1 MTAPLSKAFVLFG
14 ATGDLAKRMIWP
26 SLYHMDRDGLLPDDC
41 RLYGAAREK
50 TDSEGLRQI
59 VRTAVETFVG
69 KEFLEEAALQRFALR
84 INFVRVD
91 ATKAE
96 DFKALAEALG
106 EHAERALYYFAT
118 APALYGAACQGLAS
132 AGLAARAGG
141 VMLEKPIGKDLA
153 SSIRIND
160 AVAAI
165 FDERRI
171 FRVDHYLGK
180 EAVQNLLALRF
191 ANTIFEPLW
200 NNRSIEHVQITIAE
214 TVGVEGRWSYYNTS
228 GALRDMVQNHLLQL
242 LCLVAMEPPAAFDAE
257 SVRNEK
263 IKVLR
268 SLRPISG
275 GFVLQRTVAGQYRA
289 GVSQGVSVGGYAE
302 DGEGESDTETFV
314 AIRAD
319 IDNWRWAGVPFFL
332 RTGKRMT
339 DRRTEIVVRF
349 RPVPHNI
356 FGHGAGATQN
366 VLRIQLQPQETV
378 ELEIIA
384 KEPGLS
390 GARLRPVQLDLSLTR
405 AFQGRRRI
413 AYERLILDALKGDT
427 TLFLRRDEI
436 EAAWAWVDEI
446 SSGWAKAGERPK
458 PYPSGSW
465 GPSAAIA
472 LIERAG
478 FSWAE

>member
-1 MTAPLSKAFVLFG
+1 MTGPVSKAFVLFG

-26 SLYHMDRDGLLPDDC
+26 SLYHMDRDGLLPQGC
-41 RLYGAAREK
+41 RLLGVAREK
-50 TDSEGLRQI
+50 TDSDGFRRV
-59 VRTAVETFVG
+59 VREAVEAFVSQEHQDG
-69 KEFLEEAALQRFALR
+69 AALERFLGR
-84 INFVRVD
+84 VQFVRVD
-91 ATKAE
+91 ASKAE
-96 DFKALAEALG
+96 DFSALADALG
-106 EHAERALYYFAT
+106 DHAERALYYFAT
-118 APALYGAACQGLAS
+118 APALYGAACRGLAA
-132 AGLAARAGG
+132 AGLADCAGG
-141 VMLEKPIGKDLA
+141 VLLEKPIGKDLA
-153 SSIRIND
+153 SSVVIND

-200 NNRSIEHVQITIAE
+200 NSRSIEHVQITIAE

-268 SLRPISG
+268 SLRPISA
-275 GFVLQRTVAGQYRA
+275 GFATQRTVAGQYRA
-289 GVSQGVSVGGYAE
+289 GVSGGQTVQGYLDE
-302 DGEGESDTETFV
+302 GEGDSDTETFV

-332 RTGKRMT
+332 RTGKRMM

-349 RPVPHNI
+349 KPVPHNI

-366 VLRIQLQPQETV
+366 VMRIRLQPQETV

-390 GARLRPVQLDLSLTR
+390 GARLRPVTLDLSLTR

-413 AYERLILDALKGDT
+413 AYERLILDAFKGDT

-458 PYPSGSW
+458 PYPAGSW

-478 FSWAE
+478 YSWAE